1 MMKSGWMAAVLLG
14 LAAGTAG
21 AQNVI
26 KIASVSPLSGNQAAL
41 GDMIKLGAQVAV
53 EEAQARFAAK
63 GWKIELLPQDDQA
76 TPDVGVAVAKRLVND
91 AAVLGIVGHFNSGVA
106 IPASEVYKDYQ
117 LAMVS
122 PANTNPKVT
131 ERRYGNVS
139 RVCGRDDVQ
148 GPVGAEFAVNEL
160 KAQKIFII
168 QDKTAY
174 GQGVAEAFRDKAKAL
189 GAKVVGFV
197 GTEERSNFQSLI
209 LQMKVLNP
217 DLVYL
222 GGIYDQAGVLVKQMR
237 EKGIKAHFMGP
248 DGFDSA
254 EFAKIAQAAA
264 VGVHYS
270 TVAGP
275 VDQYPAAKAFADKFR
290 QQFNKG
296 PESFALYAH
305 DSALVLLAA
314 IESALEKSGG
324 KLPTRAAVSTAVRGV
339 ALTGITGAIA
349 FDAKGDRQKSDYY
362 IMRLDEPTYPGKAVK
377 VITAAPPGG

>member
-1 MMKSGWMAAVLLG
+1 MTISWRMGVVLLG
-14 LAAGTAG
+14 LAAGA
-21 AQNVI
+21 AAAENVI

-41 GDMIKLGAQVAV
+41 GEMIKLGAQVAL
-53 EEAQARFAAK
+53 EDAQARFAAK
-63 GWKIELLPQDDQA
+63 GWRVELLPQDDQA

-91 AAVLGIVGHFNSGVA
+91 PNVLGIVGHFNSGVA

-131 ERRYGNVS
+131 ERRYPNVN

-148 GPVGAEFAVNEL
+148 GPVGAEFAVKEL
-160 KAQKIFII
+160 KAQRIFVI

-209 LQMKVLNP
+209 LQIKVLNP
-217 DLVYL
+217 DLIYL
-222 GGIYDQAGVLVKQMR
+222 GGIYDQGGVLVKQMR
-237 EKGIKAHFMGP
+237 EKGVKAIFMGP

-264 VGVHYS
+264 VGVHYT

-275 VDQYPAAKAFADKFR
+275 VEQYPAAKAFADRFKQR
-290 QQFNKG
+290 FNKA

-305 DSALVLLAA
+305 DSAVVILAA
-314 IESALEKSGG
+314 VEAALEKNGG
-324 KLPTRAAVSTAVRGV
+324 KLPTRAQVAAAVREV
-339 ALTGITGAIA
+339 MVTGITGAIA
-349 FDAKGDRQKSDYY
+349 FDSKGDRKTSDYY
-362 IMRLDEPTYPGKAVK
+362 VMRLDEPSYPGKAVK
-377 VITAAPPGG
+377 VISAAPPGS